1 MSESGAG
8 IALLKPRD
16 ATGNEDFLT
25 GGGELGTLIRAYD
38 WSATALGPLTHWPQS
53 LKTAT
58 AILLRSPVPM
68 VLLWGPEGI
77 MIYNDAYA
85 VFGGARHP
93 RLLGSRVLEGWPEVA
108 DFNTH
113 VMSVGL
119 AGGTLAY
126 RDQHLVLHR
135 HGRAEDVWMNLD
147 YSPVL
152 DEAGH
157 PAGVLAIVVET
168 TERVLAA
175 AQARE
180 EERKRAESDARFRA
194 FVAATSDAIFRMSP
208 DWSEMRY
215 LEGNRFIA
223 DTRAPSRD
231 WIERYIPPPDQPQ
244 IRLAIQEMLRTR
256 RCPSLEHRVVRIDGS
271 LGWALSRA
279 VPIEDAGGGIVEWFG
294 TTSNITERKL
304 AEAEIARAEE
314 RLRAEARQKD
324 EFLAMLAHE
333 LRNPLAPITNASEL
347 LLHTVGDERRA
358 RPAIEMIRRQAL
370 HLTRLVDD
378 LLDVSRITQGR
389 IQLQHA
395 PVNIAHAVAQAIETV
410 EPQLNQKRLRL
421 ASTRSSHELYVQGD
435 LARLIQCVVNL
446 LGNAIKYTDPG
457 GEIRIHTRA
466 QSGLAIVEIA
476 DNGAGIAPE
485 LLPRIFDL
493 FVQGERTL
501 DRAEGGLGIGLSVV
515 RRLIEMHKGEV
526 IAASGGIGCG
536 ATFQIRLP
544 LIERPQPQRVE
555 PLQTETP
562 PKRILIV
569 DDNADAAESLAVL
582 LGLQGHET
590 RVALSG
596 PEALETV
603 ETFGPDVALL
613 DLGLPGMDGYQLAAR
628 LRATPRLE
636 GVRLVALTG
645 YGRSEDRERTQAAG
659 FDDHLVKPVDLA
671 ALARALGRTR

>member
-8 IALLKPRD
+8 IAVLRPKDEPAD
-16 ATGNEDFLT
+16 ADFLC
-25 GGGELGTLIRAYD
+25 GGGELGQLIRAHD
-38 WSATALGPLTHWPQS
+38 WLRTPLGPLESWPQS

-58 AILLRSPVPM
+58 AILLRSPIPL
-68 VLLWGPEGI
+68 VLLWGADGI

-85 VFGGARHP
+85 GFAGARHP
-93 RLLGSRVLEGWPEVA
+93 RLLGSKVLEGWPEVT
-108 DFNTH
+108 DFNSN
-113 VMSVGL
+113 VMRVGL

-126 RDQHLVLHR
+126 RDLHLVLHR
-135 HGRAEDVWMNLD
+135 NGRGEDVWLNLD

-152 DEAGH
+152 DEDGS
-157 PAGVLAIVVET
+157 PAGVLAIVFET
-168 TERVLAA
+168 TERVVAE

-180 EERKRAESDARFRA
+180 EERKRAETDARFRA
-194 FVAATSDAIFRMSP
+194 FVAATSDAIFQMSA
-208 DWSEMRY
+208 DWSEMRR

-223 DTRAPSRD
+223 DTTAPAHD
-231 WIERYIPPPDQPQ
+231 WLERYIPPADHPQ
-244 IRLAIQEMLRTR
+244 IRVAIHEMLRTR
-256 RCPSLEHRVVRIDGS
+256 RCPSLEHRILRLDGS
-271 LGWALSRA
+271 IGWALSRA
-279 VPIEDAGGGIVEWFG
+279 APIEDASGEIIEWFG
-294 TTSNITERKL
+294 TTSDITNRKL

-333 LRNPLAPITNASEL
+333 LRNPLAPITHASEL
-347 LLHTVGDERRA
+347 LLHTVKDKGRA
-358 RPAIEMIRRQAL
+358 RLAIEMIRRQAL

-389 IQLQHA
+389 IQLQRS
-395 PVNIAHAVAQAIETV
+395 PVNIAHVIAQAIETA
-410 EPQLNQKRLRL
+410 EPLLNLKRLSL
-421 ASTRSSHELYVQGD
+421 ASTRLSHELYVDGD
-435 LARLIQCVVNL
+435 LARLIQCVVNV

-457 GEIRIHTRA
+457 GEVRIHTRVE
-466 QSGLAIVEIA
+466 GPLAVVEIA

-485 LLPRIFDL
+485 LLPRVFDL

-515 RRLIEMHKGEV
+515 KRLIEMHQGEV
-526 IAASGGIGCG
+526 IAASAGIGLG

-544 LIERPQPQRVE
+544 LIERPQPQVMESVE
-555 PLQTETP
+555 AEAP

-596 PEALETV
+596 HEALQHAQA
-603 ETFGPDVALL
+603 FRPDIALL
-613 DLGLPGMDGYQLAAR
+613 DLGLPTMDGYELATR
-628 LRATPRLE
+628 LRALPQLR
-636 GVRLVALTG
+636 GIRLVALTG

-659 FDDHLVKPVDLA
+659 FDDHLVKPVDLG
-671 ALARALGRTR
+671 ALTRALNPAH